1 MVTLIRMI
9 LWDLK
14 LQVRNNIL
22 TVSIFIAAFYV
33 ALFLLLGFRGN
44 DKILIALIFSDP
56 TFLGFIFTGV
66 LVLFEKSSNTL
77 QALIVTPV
85 KIWQYLFSK
94 AISLTIITSTI
105 CFAMVFASH
114 GFHFNYF
121 NFLAAICLSSVFF
134 ILLGF
139 IGVLKVKTFNQY
151 IIVIPFFITPFI
163 LPYLNFF
170 EITNAYWFYIL
181 PTQASFILF
190 EGAFEKISPAQSL
203 YAICY
208 LLFSIWVTYRISKQL
223 FLKHIVRGE
232 S

>member
-1 MVTLIRMI
+1 MKALCRMI

-14 LQVRNNIL
+14 LQVRNSIL
-22 TVSIFIAAFYV
+22 TVSIFIAVFYV
-33 ALFLLLGFRGN
+33 ALFLLLGLRGK
-44 DKILIALIFSDP
+44 DDILIALIFSDP

-66 LVLFEKSSNTL
+66 LVLFEKSANTL

-94 AISLTIITSTI
+94 AISLTIITSII

-121 NFLAAICLSSVFF
+121 YFLAATFLSSVLF
-134 ILLGF
+134 IFLGF
-139 IGVLKVKTFNQY
+139 IGVAKVKSFNQY
-151 IIVIPFFITPFI
+151 IIVIPLFITPLI

-170 EITNAYWFYIL
+170 GFTKTLWFYIL

-190 EGAFEKISPAQSL
+190 RGAFEKINTGETIYSFV
-203 YAICY
+203 Y
-208 LLFSIWVTYRISKQL
+208 LLFFIWGTYLISKYL
-223 FLKHIVRGE
+223 FTKHIVRGE
-232 S
+232 

>member
-1 MVTLIRMI
+1 MITLYRLI

-14 LQVRNNIL
+14 LQVRNSIL
-22 TVSIFIAAFYV
+22 TVAVFIAVFYV
-33 ALFLLLGFRGN
+33 ALFLLLGLRGK
-44 DKILIALIFSDP
+44 DDILIALIFSDP

-77 QALIVTPV
+77 QALVVTPV

-94 AISLTIITSTI
+94 AISLTIITSII

-121 NFLAAICLSSVFF
+121 YFLTATFLSSVLF
-134 ILLGF
+134 IFLGF
-139 IGVLKVKTFNQY
+139 IGVSKVKTFNQY
-151 IIVIPFFITPFI
+151 IIVIPLFITPLI

-170 EITNAYWFYIL
+170 GVTNTLWFYIL

-190 EGAFEKISPAQSL
+190 QGAFENISLGEVL
-203 YAICY
+203 YAFIY
-208 LLFSIWVTYRISKQL
+208 LLFSIWLTYHISKRL
-223 FLKHIVRGE
+223 FVKYIVQAE
-232 S
+232 

>member
-1 MVTLIRMI
+1 MRTLSKLI

-22 TVSIFIAAFYV
+22 TVAVFIAAFYM
-33 ALFLLLGFRGN
+33 ALFLLLGLRGK

-66 LVLFEKSSNTL
+66 LILFEKSANTL

-94 AISLTIITSTI
+94 AISLTIITSII

-114 GFHFNYF
+114 GFQFNYLY
-121 NFLAAICLSSVFF
+121 FLAATFLSSVLF
-134 ILLGF
+134 IFLGF
-139 IGVLKVKTFNQY
+139 IGVARVKTFNQY
-151 IIVIPFFITPFI
+151 IIVIPLFITPLI

-170 EITNAYWFYIL
+170 GVTNTLWFYLL

-190 EGAFEKISPAQSL
+190 QGAFEKVTLPEAL
-203 YAICY
+203 YSFGY
-208 LLFSIWVTYRISKQL
+208 LTFSIWITYRISKQL
-223 FLKHIVRGE
+223 FMKYIVRGE
-232 S
+232 